1 MDRLFECKVTF
12 EPIPLF
18 FRSNLFYIKPFNVM
32 KKSTGT
38 KPKFSTQPQ
47 LVAEPTFYD
56 LLITALHEIYWAEN
70 HLVKVLP
77 VMAEVATHPRL
88 KEAITTHQ
96 GETLVQVERLEAVFA
111 ALSEKPLSK
120 KCIAVEGLAKEGEAI
135 IEMTGRSGPVTDM
148 GIITA
153 CQKVEHYEIVSY
165 ESLINLAEG
174 LGLNEVVEIL
184 KKTLDEEANSD
195 EKLTAIALNEILP
208 KGMKVS

>member
-1 MDRLFECKVTF
+1 
-12 EPIPLF
+12 
-18 FRSNLFYIKPFNVM
+18 M

-77 VMAEVATHPRL
+77 VMAEAVTHPRL

-135 IEMTGRSGPVTDM
+135 IEITGRSGPVTDM